1 MVKKGLTYIA
11 SLLRHPVWLSK

>member
-11 SLLRHPVWLSK
+11 SLLRHPVWLTV